1 MLNLTIKSG
10 APEGNISMNE
20 STNAVS
26 KNIIGD
32 NCILRDK
39 FPLSQSGKVGDV
51 YDTILI
57 RHPNNA
63 TAGFKDPLSKIVND
77 IPSIEE
83 YIEYINA
90 NKIERANIIANDI
103 IFLTKCPTLK
113 YLSISP
119 SDKGIEK
126 FDYSPLYEMPEIKEL
141 GCRTVFGE
149 NGVFSTSVDYSKIH
163 GLEFLRIGNSDKS
176 FNFEKVQTLKTL
188 VSREYQGNDLYGL
201 FRSPVL
207 DTLEIS
213 VSKIKTLNGIQQSN
227 RMQCLY
233 LHYNFSLCDID
244 ALYHTKDSLRS
255 LCIENCVKIKD
266 FSVLGELH
274 NLERLI
280 LIGSNRLPNLNFIKA
295 LPKLSTF
302 CFSFKVE
309 DGDLSPCL
317 SLPYVYC
324 SKNYKHYNFKD
335 KHFSKDKSK
344 YSRGNDNIE
353 VYRRLV

>member
-1 MLNLTIKSG
+1 
-10 APEGNISMNE
+10 MNE
-20 STNAVS
+20 HTDTVG
-26 KNIIGD
+26 KNMIGN
-32 NCILRDK
+32 NCILHNK
-39 FPLSQSGKVGDV
+39 FPFSRSGKMGDV

-63 TAGFKDPLSKIVND
+63 TADFKDPLSKIAND

-103 IFLTKCPTLK
+103 SFLIKCPTLK
-113 YLSISP
+113 YLGISP
-119 SDKGIEK
+119 SDKSVEE
-126 FDYSPLYEMPEIKEL
+126 FDYSPLYDMPEIKEL
-141 GCRTVFGE
+141 SCQTKYGKNYAYTA
-149 NGVFSTSVDYSKIH
+149 SVDYTKIR
-163 GLEFLRIGNSDKS
+163 GLEFLRIGKSDGNL
-176 FNFEKVQTLKTL
+176 NFEKVQSLKTL
-188 VSREYQGNDLYGL
+188 VSREYHGNDLYGL
-201 FRSPVL
+201 FSSPVL

-213 VSKIKTLNGIQQSN
+213 VSKIKTLNGIQQSH

-233 LHYNFSLCDID
+233 LHYSYSLSDID
-244 ALYHTKDSLRS
+244 ALYHAKDSLRS
-255 LCIENCVKIKD
+255 LCIENCAKIKD

-280 LIGSNRLPNLNFIKA
+280 LVGSNCLPNLNFIKA

-335 KHFSKDKSK
+335 KHFSRDKSK

-353 VYRRLV
+353 MYRRLV